1 MAAYFIAGE
10 GRAECLFLLPAL
22 GGYLIWE
29 AWVDKKGGAVVIA
42 NNGGLGGGPGQMVS
56 FAALLMGL
64 SLAMNIIFLPILV
77 WMFWRVLSKSGLRT
91 GLAILVIGLVP
102 VFCFS
107 GWGAYSLGADMR
119 SLLPFSLPLDEGAL
133 YLLPNVFDDRK
144 FNCSDLI
151 RGVDDRKRPRQRR
164 AKSPSRRRA
173 AIWPILWPS
182 TMLVSSSHERPTKLS
197 RPPPHS
203 RSPRIKDRAKKR
215 SDP

>member
-1 MAAYFIAGE
+1 
-10 GRAECLFLLPAL
+10 
-22 GGYLIWE
+22 
-29 AWVDKKGGAVVIA
+29 
-42 NNGGLGGGPGQMVS
+42 MVS

-77 WMFWRVLSKSGLRT
+77 WMFWHVLSKSGLRT

-133 YLLPNVFDDRK
+133 SPFPNVFDDRK
-144 FNCSDLI
+144 L
-151 RGVDDRKRPRQRR
+151 PRQRR

-182 TMLVSSSHERPTKLS
+182 TMLVSSNHARPTKLS
-197 RPPPHS
+197 RPPPRS
-203 RSPRIKDRAKKR
+203 RSPRIRIAPR
-215 SDP
+215 SGLIHKITRSARIIRPSISETIRQ

>member
-77 WMFWRVLSKSGLRT
+77 WMFWHVLSKSGLRT
-91 GLAILVIGLVP
+91 GLAILVIGLVQ

-144 FNCSDLI
+144 
-151 RGVDDRKRPRQRR
+151 RPRQSR